1 MLSLQKRRLQRDLIL
16 AFQYLKG
23 AYKKDGERLFTR
35 ARSSQTKGN
44 GFKLKKKGIFR
55 LCIRKI
61 FFTMRVVRHRNRLLR
76 EVVAAPSVEVF
87 NVKLDDA
94 LSNLI

>member
-1 MLSLQKRRLQRDLIL
+1 
-16 AFQYLKG
+16 
-23 AYKKDGERLFTR
+23 
-35 ARSSQTKGN
+35 
-44 GFKLKKKGIFR
+44 
-55 LCIRKI
+55 
-61 FFTMRVVRHRNRLLR
+61 MRVVRHRNRLLR